1 MDQGTLIGELEL
13 AGPAG
18 EPVDLRRLITCHG
31 VASLPPM
38 LIDTGAWTLE
48 VTLALRRGART
59 VSIQAGHPGFL
70 AVRAAGP
77 RPVETARRELLRRL
91 HHVLSLDVDLSPFYR
106 PAAQDPELA
115 WVCAGAGRMIRGATV
130 FEDVIKTVCTTNCSW
145 SGTVRMVSA
154 LVEHLGVRAPGA
166 PPSGPRGRAFPTPQ
180 AMADAPDAFYRGVVG
195 AGYRAPF
202 LKGIAAAVAQGSLD
216 LEALGG
222 ARSADLSDQE
232 VTARLRALPGVGP
245 YAAAHIGLMLG
256 RTSTLILD
264 SWTRPTY
271 ARLRHRRMVSDRAIE
286 RRFRRYGPYAG
297 LAFWMVLTRDW
308 VEELPAEVT
317 RV

>member
-1 MDQGTLIGELEL
+1 MLIGELEL

-18 EPVDLRRLITCHG
+18 EPVDLHRLITCHG

-38 LIDTGAWTLE
+38 RIDTQAWTLE
-48 VTLALRRGART
+48 VTLAVRGGARI
-59 VSIQAGHPGFL
+59 VSIRAGRPGL
-70 AVRAAGP
+70 IAARAVGP
-77 RPVETARRELLRRL
+77 RLGAVAERELLQGLRQ
-91 HHVLSLDVDLSPFYR
+91 VLSLGVDLSPFYR
-106 PAAQDPELA
+106 LAAQDPELA
-115 WVCAGAGRMIRGATV
+115 WVCAGAGRMIRGTTV

-154 LVEHLGVRAPGA
+154 LVEHLGARAPGA
-166 PPSGPRGRAFPTPQ
+166 PPSGPLGHAFPTPQ

-195 AGYRAPF
+195 AGYRARF

-216 LEALGG
+216 LEALGDAG
-222 ARSADLSDQE
+222 SAALSDQE
-232 VTARLRALPGVGP
+232 VTSRLRALPGVGP

-271 ARLRHRRMVSDRAIE
+271 ARLRNRRMVSDRAIE

-308 VEELPAEVT
+308 VEELPAQVT
-317 RV
+317 DV